1 MKTKYLGVLV
11 MCLLLTLGGYAQD
24 KAKDKPAEK
33 AEATPESIELTKEQT
48 ARINALQ
55 TQVEMSSLRADNL
68 QLRIKEAQAQLEK
81 LQKATNDAERA
92 VTAEIVAMTKL
103 AAVQLQEYSAEE
115 KDGKLIFRKRK
126 KE

>member
-1 MKTKYLGVLV
+1 MKTKHLRVLV
-11 MCLLLTLGGYAQD
+11 MCLLLTLSGYAQD
-24 KAKDKPAEK
+24 KANKPAEK
-33 AEATPESIELTKEQT
+33 ADATPESIELTKEQT

-55 TQVEMSSLRADNL
+55 SQVEMSSLRADNL
-68 QLRIKEAQAQLEK
+68 QLRIKDAQAQLEK
-81 LQKATNDAERA
+81 LQKATGEAERA

-126 KE
+126 

>member
-1 MKTKYLGVLV
+1 MKTKHLRVLV
-11 MCLLLTLGGYAQD
+11 MCLLLTLSGYAQD
-24 KAKDKPAEK
+24 KANKPAEK

-55 TQVEMSSLRADNL
+55 SQVEMSSLRADNL
-68 QLRIKEAQAQLEK
+68 QLRIKDAQAQLEK
-81 LQKATNDAERA
+81 LQKATGEAERA

-126 KE
+126 